1 MPVQP
6 GWCRVYGWRVA
17 VGALIVAIVSAL
29 AAVGAVWYARRLDGR
44 ASEAVTVAQQS
55 AAAAERSAV
64 ASEKRA
70 ALESARRHDE
80 LTPRW

>member
-29 AAVGAVWYARRLDGR
+29 ATVGAVWYARRLDGR